1 MRKKGYIC
9 ISVYLYIMIR
19 GFTKNSS
26 RMQMSVRLLLFL
38 VLRAVKPCFTLF
50 CGL

>member
-1 MRKKGYIC
+1 MQHNQVQICAKKG

-19 GFTKNSS
+19 GFAKNSS

-38 VLRAVKPCFTLF
+38 V
-50 CGL
+50 